1 MVPKQRFADLLAAVG
16 AVPGIRRVR
25 FLTSHP
31 K

>member
-16 AVPGIRRVR
+16 AVQGLQRLR